1 MPLTELD
8 LFDRLAELGIETQ
21 TVRHP
26 PLFTV
31 ADSQALRGELDGGH
45 TKNLFVK
52 DRKDNFFLLVV
63 EEDAEIDLKQVH
75 HLIGAAGKVSFGKP
89 EKLMEYLGVIP
100 GAVAAF
106 GIVND
111 TDQAVKIF
119 FDEALMRH
127 DVINA
132 HPLVNDATTSI
143 ARDDL
148 LRFVES
154 TGHDATVLKLSS

>member
-1 MPLTELD
+1 MPMTEQD
-8 LFDRLAELGIETQ
+8 LFARLAELGIETK

-52 DRKDNFFLLVV
+52 DRKDSFFLLVV

-100 GAVAAF
+100 GAVTALA
-106 GIVND
+106 IIND
-111 TDQAVKIF
+111 TGLAVKIF
-119 FDEALMRH
+119 FDEALLRH

-148 LRFVES
+148 LHFVET
-154 TGHDATVLKLSS
+154 TGHTATVLKLSN